1 MLGRRLVPALLL
13 VVSAAAALS
22 ASTNTVRA
30 TEECRLEPG
39 LAAPPGNKWLFRINR
54 DHRRCWFLSS
64 KAAGHHPQRPH
75 AATVREALRQG
86 QQRDSDLQTASAL
99 KDKTDITVTFASQ
112 AVPQVAASSVK
123 QSTENLLPH
132 SVPTIAYSLSPA
144 SAQMVSGP
152 TAVAVRV
159 AQQTPADASES
170 NMVLLAG
177 AAAGLLF
184 AGGIFHFTRCGRL
197 PSRKHVVA
205 DQAVVRSLGPAKP
218 PPMTTVLVEDLA
230 RKLRELKRDRPGPR
244 GAYKLSR
251 SHRA

>member
-39 LAAPPGNKWLFRINR
+39 LAAPPGNKWLSRINR

-64 KAAGHHPQRPH
+64 KATGHHPQRPH
-75 AATVREALRQG
+75 AATVREAPR
-86 QQRDSDLQTASAL
+86 RDSDLQTASAL
-99 KDKTDITVTFASQ
+99 KDKTDIAVTFVSQ

-152 TAVAVRV
+152 TAVAARV

-205 DQAVVRSLGPAKP
+205 DRTVVGSSGPAKP

-244 GAYKLSR
+244 GAYKLPR
-251 SHRA
+251 LHRA